1 MNIIIEDE
9 DECYQE
15 SEKDEIIA
23 NLRVGCMKNVDIGK
37 ENGTNDDQYEEMLEP
52 LTTVDFSGRGLKVDS
67 AQDAKEIIDEINN
80 CERLVTLR
88 LSGNTLSP
96 EGAAA
101 ISEAIKG
108 REELQ
113 EKLSIFLKLLIFG
126 KGGLGATNEIFVSR
140 KTPRSEIIEKVKRE
154 KWVVFNLFS
163 ELFLAF
169 ATR

>member
-1 MNIIIEDE
+1 MNLIINIIIKDE

-37 ENGTNDDQYEEMLEP
+37 ENGTNDDQYEDMLEP

-67 AQDAKEIIDEINN
+67 AHDAQEIIDEINN

-113 EKLSIFLKLLIFG
+113 VKLSIFINFHFQEKGASKLQQKNLV
-126 KGGLGATNEIFVSR
+126 LR
-140 KTPRSEIIEKVKRE
+140 KSLS
-154 KWVVFNLFS
+154 N
-163 ELFLAF
+163 
-169 ATR
+169 